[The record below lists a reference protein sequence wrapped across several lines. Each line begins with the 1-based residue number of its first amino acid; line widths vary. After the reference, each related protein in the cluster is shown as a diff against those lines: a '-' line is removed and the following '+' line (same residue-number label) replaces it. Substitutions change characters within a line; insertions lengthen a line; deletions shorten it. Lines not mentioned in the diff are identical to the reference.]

1 MPNTQP
7 VLLKVPSSDVLNR
20 LSDGNHKVS
29 YWQDTPP
36 LDLLNQVIE
45 RLRPIRSIGPKIWNE
60 PKFADKLS
68 PKLLTNDRR
77 QSLVDG
83 YPLNWL
89 ESEASYRVWGQSQ
102 LLDLDA
108 EQINVL
114 AAFGNLKDGYVNQSH
129 SEIEIDHVPSPEV
142 QELNQFVFLRQEGVL
157 TIFAKLETQE
167 YEFVRKLDQLF
178 EAMNSALETAITDG
192 RVLIVETENKCD
204 WFVAPA
210 SWAGNPVS
218 HSQKAHWFLPM
229 AILDEAW
236 LLNQVVDAQVAKKAK
251 VRHGVDTIETLID
264 WADRNGKRLTGED
277 AKQILTRRFGY
288 SDVIV
293 ALSWKDPRFEKWKHF
308 GATKQNMKIE
318 PSKIRDIIIGGS
330 PKLPELEYFD

>member
-1 MPNTQP
+1 VPNTQP

-129 SEIEIDHVPSPEV
+129 SEIE
-142 QELNQFVFLRQEGVL
+142 
-157 TIFAKLETQE
+157 
-167 YEFVRKLDQLF
+167 
-178 EAMNSALETAITDG
+178 M
-192 RVLIVETENKCD
+192 VLIVETENKCD